1 MKTLQIL
8 MVFMGLIMVNVL
20 LATDVDALLKQMS
33 LEEKVGQMTQ
43 VTLQVV
49 SDQAAT
55 PTQPFKLNPD
65 KLAEAITKYHVG
77 SLLNV
82 YDLAF
87 TPEQW
92 QELITSIQDIA
103 TKQTRLGIPVIYGV
117 DAIHGANYTKG
128 ATLFPQSIAMAAT
141 FNPAFSK
148 KEGEIAALEIRACGI
163 PWNFNPVLGMG
174 RNPLWSRLW
183 ETYGEDVYLTSEMGK
198 AYVKGQEG
206 DQNTVSDPVR
216 VASCMKH
223 YLGYSFPLSG
233 KDRTPAWIPE
243 RMLREIFLPP
253 FAAAVEA
260 GTHTVMV
267 NSSEI
272 NGIPVHA
279 DPFALITLLR
289 EELAFKGV
297 VVSDWR
303 DILNL
308 HDREHIADSP
318 KEAVRMAVMAGID
331 MSMVP
336 YDYSF
341 YNDLLALVK
350 EGKVPESRIDEAVR
364 RILQLKADLGLFEN
378 PYPEKSL
385 MKQFASSEAV
395 ETSLEA
401 ARQAI
406 TLLKNTDG
414 ILPLKKNAKIL
425 VTGPNANMLSVL
437 NGGWTYTW
445 QGNLE
450 EVYPQEK
457 MTVLEAVEEKA
468 GKGNVTFIPGTEFD
482 KEVDIAAA
490 VNALKQSDY
499 AIVCLGELP
508 YCETPGNIDDLRLP
522 EAQYKLVEQL
532 ATLNKPII
540 LVMIEGRPRLITRIS
555 ELADGILLAYLP
567 GPEGG
572 RAIADIIF
580 GDVNPSGKLPITY
593 PKSAN
598 DFKCYDHK
606 FSEITPPNRYEP
618 LFPFGYGL
626 SYTNYTYSDL
636 KVDKEQVKKGE
647 EIKITI
653 TVKNTGNVAGR
664 EVILLYLSDLFRSVT
679 PPVRQLK
686 RFQDVTLKPGES
698 KTVEFVL
705 KTHDLSFIGID
716 NKRIT
721 EPGEFVISVAD
732 LMQKFNLVD

>member
-8 MVFMGLIMVNVL
+8 IFFMGLIMVNVL

-65 KLAEAITKYHVG
+65 KLTEAITKYHVG

-92 QELITSIQDIA
+92 QELITGIQDIA
-103 TKQTRLGIPVIYGV
+103 TKETRLGIPVIYGV

-141 FNPAFSK
+141 FNPDLSK
-148 KEGEIAALEIRACGI
+148 KEGEITALEMRACGL

-174 RNPLWSRLW
+174 RNPLWPRQW
-183 ETYGEDVYLTSEMGK
+183 ETYGEDVYLASEMGK
-198 AYVKGQEG
+198 AYIKGQEG
-206 DQNTVSDPVR
+206 DQNTVADHDR
-216 VASCMKH
+216 VATCMKH

-260 GTHTVMV
+260 GTYTVMV

-289 EELAFKGV
+289 DELAFKGV

-318 KEAVRMAVMAGID
+318 KEAVRLAVTAGID

-385 MKQFASSEAV
+385 MKRFASVDAV
-395 ETSLEA
+395 ETSLQA

-406 TLLKNTDG
+406 TLLKNKDS

-468 GKGNVTFIPGTEFD
+468 GKGNVTFVPGTEFD
-482 KEVDIAAA
+482 QEVDIAAA
-490 VNALKQSDY
+490 VNALEKSDF

-508 YCETPGNIDDLRLP
+508 YCETPGNIDDLNLP
-522 EAQYKLVEQL
+522 EAQYKLVEEL
-532 ATLNKPII
+532 STLKKPII
-540 LVMIEGRPRLITRIS
+540 LVLIEGRPRLITRIS
-555 ELADGILLAYLP
+555 GLADGILMAYLP
-567 GPEGG
+567 GLEGG
-572 RAIADIIF
+572 RAIADVVF

-598 DFKCYDHK
+598 DLKCYDHK
-606 FSEITPPNRYEP
+606 FSEITPPNRYDP
-618 LFPFGYGL
+618 LFPFGFGL
-626 SYTNYTYSDL
+626 SYTSYSYSDL
-636 KVDKEQVKKGE
+636 KVEKEQVKKGE
-647 EIKITI
+647 EIKVEV
-653 TVKNTGNVAGR
+653 TVKNTGKVAGR
-664 EVILLYLSDLFRSVT
+664 EVIHLYLSDLFRSVT

-686 RFQDVTLKPGES
+686 RFQDVTLKPAES

-705 KTHDLSFIGID
+705 KTHDLSFIGIE

-721 EPGEFVISVAD
+721 EPGEFIISVAN
-732 LMQKFNLVD
+732 LTQKFKLVD